1 MDTWTSTMLNQSS
14 LNDTKI
20 SMLLAANQELYS
32 VNSPLFARLSIL
44 AKQPK
49 WIIFTEQATLPTV
62 SELRCFNIET
72 KKVIK
77 MKSSQ
82 TMSETDV
89 IMKVLTVNTASAI
102 VTGDS
107 FSKEERIAIELK
119 AKETACEVFFM
130 TQDMQKTLM
139 RNIH

>member
-1 MDTWTSTMLNQSS
+1 MLTHSS
-14 LNDTKI
+14 SNEVKA

-32 VNSPLFARLSIL
+32 VNSPLFARLSLL

-49 WIIFTEQATLPTV
+49 WIIFTDQATLPTV
-62 SELRCFNIET
+62 SELRCFNIEA

-82 TMSETDV
+82 VMSETDV
-89 IMKVLTVNTASAI
+89 IMKVLSVNTASAI

-107 FSKEERIAIELK
+107 FSTKDRIAIELK

-130 TQDMQKTLM
+130 TQDMQNTLM